1 LADCRVRYTIHIFA
15 ELAVENAS
23 IYQKAMNKNER
34 QRESAPQENK
44 RKSDHFDLNKEL
56 SLLIRSRYGLIYLE
70 TTEEERAESLLKHL
84 ADDLGLPFFTWSLNK
99 GLQRLDFGESI
110 YGTTDI
116 KVALSHIESSNL
128 AAIYHLQN
136 AESQIS
142 DDVTGAKLSQ
152 VVRHFTEIEGAL
164 VLTGKDVKI
173 PVKAEPHTAYLKLP
187 PPDRQDYARL
197 LHEIYN
203 DLSAR
208 MQIEVEMDK
217 DDLNRLL
224 NNLNGLTLI
233 EAEKV
238 LTKAMIEDGKLSVE
252 DIQMVI
258 EAKKAIIERDG
269 LLEYFPVK
277 ESMADIADMASL
289 KAWLAKRKSIISEP
303 DRAKDFGLPF
313 PKGILLLGIPGSG
326 KSLCAKAVAME
337 WDLPLLRMDPSG
349 LYNKYIGESEKN
361 FKRAMETAEKMSP
374 VVLWIDEIEKAFAS
388 GESED
393 GGVSL
398 RVLGIFLS
406 WLQDRQ
412 GDIFIVATSND
423 VMRLPPEFLRKGR
436 FDEIFFVDLPE
447 SEVRATIFEIHLRR
461 RGRNPDAYELD
472 QLAAF
477 TDGFSGAEIEQVVVS
492 ALYTAFSENTSL
504 RTKHLIEEI
513 TKTNPLS
520 KTRAEDIVFL
530 RQWARE
536 RTVSAD

>member
-1 LADCRVRYTIHIFA
+1 M
-15 ELAVENAS
+15 S
-23 IYQKAMNKNER
+23 NK
-34 QRESAPQENK
+34 K
-44 RKSDHFDLNKEL
+44 RKTVPESLEDKHPGDHFDLTKEM
-56 SLLIRSRYGLIYLE
+56 SLLIRSHYGLVYLE
-70 TTEEERAESLLKHL
+70 TKEEERAESLLMHV
-84 ADDLGLPFFTWSLNK
+84 ADDLDLPFFIWTPSQ
-99 GLQRLDFGESI
+99 GLQRADFGETI

-116 KVALSHIESSNL
+116 KVAINHIASSKL
-128 AAIYHLQN
+128 AAIYHLKN
-136 AESQIS
+136 AGPFIS
-142 DDVTGAKLSQ
+142 DEVVGAKLSDLVRQFAQ
-152 VVRHFTEIEGAL
+152 VEGAL
-164 VLTGKDVKI
+164 VITGQDIEI
-173 PVKAEPHTAYLKLP
+173 PDMVEPHTAYLKLP

-197 LHEIYN
+197 LQEIYN

-208 MQIEVEMDK
+208 MQIQIEMDQ

-238 LTKAMIEDGKLSVE
+238 LTKALIEDGKLSPE
-252 DIQMVI
+252 DIQLVI
-258 EAKKAIIERDG
+258 EAKKTIIERDG

-277 ESMADIADMASL
+277 ESMADIANMVSL
-289 KAWLAKRKSIISEP
+289 KDWLAKRKSIITEP

-388 GESED
+388 GENED
-393 GGVSL
+393 GGVSQ

-412 GDIFIVATSND
+412 GDVFIVATSND

-436 FDEIFFVDLPE
+436 FDEIFFVDLPDP
-447 SEVRATIFEIHLRR
+447 EVRAAIFNIHLRR
-461 RGRNPDAYELD
+461 RKRNPKKYDLD
-472 QLAAF
+472 QLADI
-477 TDGFSGAEIEQVVVS
+477 TDGFSGAEIEQVV
-492 ALYTAFSENTSL
+492 
-504 RTKHLIEEI
+504 
-513 TKTNPLS
+513 
-520 KTRAEDIVFL
+520 
-530 RQWARE
+530 
-536 RTVSAD
+536 

>member
-1 LADCRVRYTIHIFA
+1 M
-15 ELAVENAS
+15 S
-23 IYQKAMNKNER
+23 KK
-34 QRESAPQENK
+34 K
-44 RKSDHFDLNKEL
+44 RPNVTETKKEAHGGDHFDLTNEV

-84 ADDLGLPFFTWSLNK
+84 ADDLGLPFFIWTLNN
-99 GLQRLDFGESI
+99 GLQRSDLGESI
-110 YGTTDI
+110 YGTTEI
-116 KVALSHIESSNL
+116 KVALSHIASSNL

-136 AESQIS
+136 AESQIA
-142 DDVTGAKLSQ
+142 DDITGAKLSQ
-152 VVRHFTEIEGAL
+152 VVLQFTDLEGAL
-164 VLTGKDVKI
+164 VVTGKDINI
-173 PVKAEPHTAYLKLP
+173 PLKAQPHTAYLKLP

-197 LHEIYN
+197 LQEIYN

-208 MQIEVEMDK
+208 MQIQIEMDK

-238 LTKAMIEDGKLSVE
+238 LTKAMVEDGKLSPE

-289 KAWLAKRKSIISEP
+289 KNWLVKRKSIITEP
-303 DRAKDFGLPF
+303 ERAKDFGLPF

-393 GGVSL
+393 SGVSQ
-398 RVLGIFLS
+398 RVLGMFLT
-406 WLQDRQ
+406 WLQDRK

-436 FDEIFFVDLPE
+436 FDEIFFVDLPD
-447 SEVRATIFEIHLRR
+447 SEVRAAIFDIHLRR
-461 RGRNPDAYELD
+461 RGRTPDAFDLD
-472 QLAAF
+472 QLAEL

-504 RTKHLIEEI
+504 STALLIEEI
-513 TKTNPLS
+513 KKTNPLS

-530 RQWARE
+530 RQWAKE